1 MRNEQLQTKKRKER
15 DRERNGNKRNRNIE
29 RVGNGR
35 HTRGF
40 ISSKSCIER
49 N

>member
-1 MRNEQLQTKKRKER
+1 MRNEQLQTKERKER
-15 DRERNGNKRNRNIE
+15 DRERNGNKRNRNME
-29 RVGNGR
+29 RGGNRR

-40 ISSKSCIER
+40 IFSKSSNER